1 MDKIIGISFSECLKA
16 NIINIGSFKER
27 WKWCVQNL
35 QPKPCDIFEGHQQK
49 IHWFPWW
56 DMTCPCISTSTS
68 SHFPPRNQLAG
79 KAARGRPGTCSA
91 ACDDFR
97 HSLHT
102 AQNWIFHP
110 KKRLLMIALVVFSSA
125 WTVIHTYVSLQIGY
139 VQINFASTGVNIERC
154 KLYCCIRK
162 CIVQGWSCTIVSIR
176 HHCFRLTCEKQN
188 LQLLVDII
196 RYPLMSIQSLHC
208 LCRASQ
214 LWMKASWM
222 RAAVQMYS
230 FLCPS
235 NPIHGIIEL
244 EANGRCSWNC
254 EHVTPKMTLRAI
266 ARGGNKTQQH
276 HMKQRFN
283 QCRDTFRA
291 TETNEQIHTHKGSI
305 HVCYICQL
313 FPSQKSTDLQG
324 QSVIHGS
331 YNYYMEKS
339 EGTLFFD
346 PPFLNAWLHGLQHP
360 KTQRLRTTRTVVST
374 GPGISL
380 PICDVNKT
388 WQASGF
394 WEMFSFP

>member
-1 MDKIIGISFSECLKA
+1 MSEGQY
-16 NIINIGSFKER
+16 NIINIGSFEEQ
-27 WKWCVQNL
+27 WKLWCVQICNQNHL
-35 QPKPCDIFEGHQQK
+35 SSPKDRR
-49 IHWFPWW
+49 
-56 DMTCPCISTSTS
+56 TSTKNPLVPILETW
-68 SHFPPRNQLAG
+68 HAPAFL
-79 KAARGRPGTCSA
+79 PGTWYLNFVPLSGPGT
-91 ACDDFR
+91 
-97 HSLHT
+97 SLLAKQQEAGQRRV
-102 AQNWIFHP
+102 AQHVTISVTLCTLRKIGSSTP
-110 KKRLLMIALVVFSSA
+110 KKRLLMIALVVLWLYFLVLEHA
-125 WTVIHTYVSLQIGY
+125 VIHTYVSLQIGY

-162 CIVQGWSCTIVSIR
+162 CIVPGWSCTIVSIR

-291 TETNEQIHTHKGSI
+291 TETNEQTN
-305 HVCYICQL
+305 
-313 FPSQKSTDLQG
+313 
-324 QSVIHGS
+324 S
-331 YNYYMEKS
+331 Y
-339 EGTLFFD
+339 
-346 PPFLNAWLHGLQHP
+346 P
-360 KTQRLRTTRTVVST
+360 
-374 GPGISL
+374 
-380 PICDVNKT
+380 
-388 WQASGF
+388 
-394 WEMFSFP
+394 